1 METSIAA
8 IIKMPAK
15 DVYHNAVKIALQKDA
30 WIIIR
35 ENFRIQVDDEGL
47 AMFIDLVAQKLI
59 GAEKN
64 NRKIAVEVKS
74 FQDQS
79 NFYQFHAALGQFLN
93 CRSAL
98 RDVMPDWTVYLA
110 VPLDTYHE
118 FFRLK
123 FIQERIQEHDVKLL
137 IFRPDLEEIVLWRD

>member
-1 METSIAA
+1 
-8 IIKMPAK
+8 MPAK
-15 DVYHNAVKIALQKDA
+15 DIFHDAVKAALQKDE

-47 AMFIDLVAQKLI
+47 AMFVDLVAQKLI
-59 GAEKN
+59 NAEKN

-74 FQDQS
+74 FQEPS
-79 NFYQFHAALGQFLN
+79 TFYQFHAALGQYLN

-98 RDVMPDWTVYLA
+98 KELMPDWIVYLA
-110 VPLDTYHE
+110 VPLETYQE

-123 FIQERIQEHDVKLL
+123 FIQERIEEYDIKLL
-137 IFRPDLEEIVLWRD
+137 IFRPDVEEIVLWRD